1 MTITREI
8 SAEDWGKLSNDD
20 QALYEKEGEEGYKFI
35 GVNPRKLLSAKQHE
49 KERANKAKQEQVE
62 LQNQLSE
69 LKSQLEGL
77 KPAPKEAP
85 ADEKSEL
92 AQLRGEIDKFRK
104 RLNEQKAD
112 HQKTLAQREEQ
123 LKQAEL
129 QRVLSEASG
138 SAFENPHVGALILE
152 KRVDIAM
159 QDGKPQVRFKDR
171 NGEYDETLDMD
182 GLIKDIASDDR
193 YKGSGVV
200 GTRAS
205 GTGGVEK
212 QNFGWDGG
220 YSQQQQTPAP
230 SRQAALAEHLKSVD
244 VGSID
249 QNPQALHDMLQRFGE
264 GAEEM

>member
-1 MTITREI
+1 MTIAREI

-20 QALYEKEGEEGYKFI
+20 QALYEKEGEEGYRFI

-49 KERANKAKQEQVE
+49 KERANKAKQEQAQ
-62 LQNQLSE
+62 LQEQLSE
-69 LKSQLEGL
+69 LKAQLEGM

-85 ADEKSEL
+85 ADDKSEL

-104 RLNEQKAD
+104 RLNEQKQE

-123 LKQAEL
+123 LKRTEL
-129 QRVLSEASG
+129 QRVLSEASTN
-138 SAFENPHVGALILE
+138 AFENPHIGSLILE
-152 KRVDIAM
+152 KRIDIAM

-171 NGEYDETLDMD
+171 NGEYDETMDME

-193 YKGSGVV
+193 YKNSGVT
-200 GTRAS
+200 GTRAG
-205 GTGGVEK
+205 GTGGVEQ

-220 YSQQQQTPAP
+220 YSQPQQAPQT
-230 SRQAALAEHLKSVD
+230 SRQEALGEFLKKNEID
-244 VGSID
+244 SID
-249 QNPQALHDMLQRFGE
+249 QNPQALHEMLQRFGE